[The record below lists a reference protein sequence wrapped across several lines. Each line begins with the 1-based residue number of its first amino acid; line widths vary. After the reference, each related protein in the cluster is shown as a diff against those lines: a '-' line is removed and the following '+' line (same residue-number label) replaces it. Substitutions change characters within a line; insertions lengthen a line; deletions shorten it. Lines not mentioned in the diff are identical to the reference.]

1 MFTNQRKLFY
11 IDETETEFSSQMSNE
26 KNHPNS
32 FNSKKSFNT
41 LSLKTFLEESYLDKP
56 VRKLTLET
64 GINMNDLVPHP
75 KPLEIHFV
83 PSKLRLN
90 TKGFKDLKCNQQ
102 NKILLET
109 NNYYISC
116 PNSEE
121 TDSADEFGGIQ
132 SAKGMKKTRKK
143 MSNIK
148 HHIPKVLSKNIISIS
163 EKKLDIKEYDDEL
176 YGEEENEDDL
186 VLKAFDND
194 KDMATREERINSCSI
209 LQILENKAQN

>member
-1 MFTNQRKLFY
+1 MFNTNKRKLFY

-32 FNSKKSFNT
+32 FNSKKSFNS
-41 LSLKTFLEESYLDKP
+41 LSLKTFQEENDFNKP

-121 TDSADEFGGIQ
+121 TDSTEEFRAIHL
-132 SAKGMKKTRKK
+132 AKGMKKMRKK

-148 HHIPKVLSKNIISIS
+148 HHIPKVLSKNIVSTS
-163 EKKLDIKEYDDEL
+163 EKKLDMQGFDDDV
-176 YGEEENEDDL
+176 YSEEENEDDL
-186 VLKAFDND
+186 VLGAFENEIS
-194 KDMATREERINSCSI
+194 TRGKRINSCSI